1 MIVRYVVIVVV
12 GVDDLDRFEIPSISK
27 GILGALSGHHHAP

>member
-27 GILGALSGHHHAP
+27 GILGA